1 MIELS
6 QPNLTKLEKNLV
18 LKVLNSNK
26 LVDGYYQDLAE
37 KIKGIIKAKY
47 VAVTSKLQQ
56 RFRDCCDFT

>member
-37 KIKGIIKAKY
+37 KN
-47 VAVTSKLQQ
+47 
-56 RFRDCCDFT
+56 